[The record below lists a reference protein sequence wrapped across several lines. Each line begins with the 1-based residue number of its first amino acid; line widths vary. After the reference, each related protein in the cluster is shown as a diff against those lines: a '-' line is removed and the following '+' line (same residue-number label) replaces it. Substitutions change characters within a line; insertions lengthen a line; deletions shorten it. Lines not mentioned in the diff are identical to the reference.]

1 MMFLEQDLVLN
12 PANLIVVVVVD
23 APTCMDM
30 YMEREGRLF
39 LMIIRCII
47 CSVFRSVHRGIKIT
61 VAQHL

>member
-30 YMEREGRLF
+30 YMEGEGRLF
-39 LMIIRCII
+39 LMIIRWII
-47 CSVFRSVHRGIKIT
+47 CSVFRSVHRGFKIT
-61 VAQHL
+61 VAKHL